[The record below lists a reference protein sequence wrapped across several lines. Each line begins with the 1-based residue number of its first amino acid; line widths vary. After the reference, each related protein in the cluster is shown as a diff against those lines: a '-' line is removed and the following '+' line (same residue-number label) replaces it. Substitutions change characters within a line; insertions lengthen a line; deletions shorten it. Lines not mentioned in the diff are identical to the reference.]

1 MRDVVVAGV
10 GQTDFGASELGVR
23 ELGADAVRAALADG
37 AERAAVGVD
46 DVDAGFV
53 GNVGGPADRQ
63 RAIVGQVCLRDAG
76 ITGIPVSNVENACS
90 SSSCALRHAYR
101 EIATGL
107 VDVAVVLGVEKM
119 TGVST
124 EEATGG
130 LAVAGDVVN
139 DSDRGMTFPSLYAM
153 RANAWA
159 DKYGDEDLRAGLSAI
174 SVKNHRNALDNPAA
188 HFHREI
194 TEADV
199 TDSPMVADPLHL
211 YDMCPNSDGGAA
223 AILAADS
230 VVDAAQ
236 PITVE
241 ASVHR
246 TGSFDDRDHDIAD
259 GAKIAAVAEQAYDD
273 AGVTPADVDVFEVH
287 DGSTMGELQN
297 YEALG
302 ISDPGEGPAA
312 VLGGRTERDG
322 DAPVNPSGGLKAR
335 GHPAGATGIA
345 QICELVW
352 QLRGEAGDRQIADA
366 SLGLAE
372 NAGGALNGVSAN
384 TTIHVL
390 RAR

>member
-1 MRDVVVAGV
+1 MRDVVIAGV
-10 GQTDFGASELGVR
+10 GQTEFGSSELGVR
-23 ELGADAVRAALADG
+23 ELGATAVRTALADST
-37 AERAAVGVD
+37 ERADVGAD
-46 DVDAGFV
+46 NVDAAFV

-63 RAIVGQVCLRDAG
+63 RAIVGQVCFRDVG
-76 ITGIPVSNVENACS
+76 ITGIPISNIENACS

-101 EIATGL
+101 EIAAGL

-139 DSDRGMTFPSLYAM
+139 DSNRGMTFPSLYAM

-159 DKYGDEDLRAGLSAI
+159 HKYGGDDLRSGLSAI
-174 SVKNHRNALDNPAA
+174 SVKNHRNALDNPYA

-194 TEADV
+194 TESDV

-230 VVDAAQ
+230 VVDSGQ
-236 PITVE
+236 PISVE
-241 ASVHR
+241 ASIHK
-246 TGSFDDRDHDIAD
+246 TGSFDDRDHEIAD
-259 GAKIAAVAEQAYDD
+259 GTKIAAVADRAYEE
-273 AGVTPADVDVFEVH
+273 AGITVDDVDVFEVH

-302 ISDPGEGPAA
+302 ISNPGEGPAA
-312 VLGGRTERDG
+312 ILKGKTERDG
-322 DAPVNPSGGLKAR
+322 EAPVNPSGGLKAR
-335 GHPAGATGIA
+335 GHPAGATGVA

-352 QLRGEAGDRQIADA
+352 QLRGEAGERQVADA
-366 SLGLAE
+366 RVGLAE